1 MVAHRFINSR
11 FHDSSAIISAAKLL
25 RLVIGMNLPNREK
38 AHIPSAKLYDYL
50 LSSSH
55 SVGKSKAKFFR
66 GFGFNEDSARLLE
79 TGLLSIAQTEDVVN
93 LAASPFGTKYT
104 VDGVM
109 MTPMDM
115 TVNVRTVWIIEM
127 DEDEPRFVTAHP
139 LPK

>member
-1 MVAHRFINSR
+1 MYAT
-11 FHDSSAIISAAKLL
+11 KLIL
-25 RLVIGMNLPNREK
+25 SVIGMNLPNREK

-66 GFGFNEDSARLLE
+66 GFGFNEDNATLLE
-79 TGLLSIAQTEDVVN
+79 TRLLSIAHMEDVVK
-93 LAASPFGTKYT
+93 LVTSPFGIKYT
-104 VDGVM
+104 IDGVL